1 MALTTVTGKIA
12 DIKTGTF
19 GIGLKIAE
27 HVSAGDKN
35 FDRSWMCWLKT
46 SNVAYEIGTEVTVTG
61 SLGVK
66 IARDK
71 DGNLRGFID
80 QTTGATVPYIDL
92 SLNNC
97 QVETTT
103 W

>member
-1 MALTTVTGKIA
+1 MALTTVTGKIT
-12 DIKTGTF
+12 DIKTGSF

-27 HVSAGDKN
+27 QIAAGDKN
-35 FDRSWMCWLKT
+35 FNRTFMCWLKNSADT
-46 SNVAYEIGTEVTVTG
+46 FEIGTEVTVTG

-71 DGNLRGFID
+71 DGGMRGFTD
-80 QTTGATVPYIDL
+80 ETTGAIVPYIDL

-97 QVETTT
+97 QVEKAG

>member
-19 GIGLKIAE
+19 GIGLKIVE
-27 HVSAGDKN
+27 QISAGDKN
-35 FDRSWMCWLKT
+35 YNRLWMCWMKT
-46 SNVAYEIGTEVTVTG
+46 SATEYEIGTEVTVTG

-71 DGNLRGFID
+71 DGAMRGFTD
-80 QTTGATVPYIDL
+80 ETTGAIVPYIDL

-97 QVETTT
+97 QVEKTS

>member
-12 DIKTGTF
+12 DIKTGTY
-19 GIGLKIAE
+19 GVGLKILE
-27 HVSAGDKN
+27 RNTAGDKN
-35 FDRSWMCWLKT
+35 FDRTWMCWMKT
-46 SNVAYEIGTEVTVTG
+46 MAVEYEIGTEVTVTG
-61 SLGVK
+61 TLGVK

-71 DGNLRGFID
+71 DGTLRGFVD
-80 QTTGATVPYIDL
+80 QTTGATVSYIDL

-97 QVETTT
+97 QVETTS

>member
-19 GIGLKIAE
+19 GVGLKIAE
-27 HVSAGDKN
+27 HISAGDKN
-35 FDRSWMCWLKT
+35 FDRSWMCWMKNSAET
-46 SNVAYEIGTEVTVTG
+46 FEIGTEVTVTG

-71 DGNLRGFID
+71 EGGLRGYVD

-97 QVETTT
+97 QIEKTS